1 MKLISSKIVTIIL
14 LALLCFSTGCTKN
27 HRVLIN
33 PSIPVHSSKIGNR
46 VPVGVKVIDTRSSN
60 IISKWQGGFKV
71 RKFTVTS
78 QGDLKDI
85 FTTRIRQGLTKL
97 GFLPKKFNPAIKRS
111 LKIEIL
117 GIKSRYQIAHP
128 KINIRVKVVLRV
140 TCMNQRKRFSKSFTS
155 RKSRNGISPASF
167 PNESLLNDT
176 ISETMGTIFSDSS
189 LITCLTGNSQ
199 LSRT

>member
-1 MKLISSKIVTIIL
+1 MKNFYSLYLKYIFLGFLI
-14 LALLCFSTGCTKN
+14 FSIGCTN
-27 HRVLIN
+27 SHHVIIN
-33 PSIPVHSSKIGNR
+33 PSIPVHNSIIGSNI
-46 VPVGVKVIDTRSSN
+46 PVGIKVIDVRSSN

-128 KINIRVKVVLRV
+128 KINIRVKVVLRA

-155 RKSRNGISPASF
+155 RKSRNGISSASF

-176 ISETMGTIFSDSS
+176 ISETMGTIFRDSS